1 MLKLLSQILSQIWIT
16 IRKWVIIALLITI
29 TFLAYKYYYTKS
41 TTIHIIHIIP
51 KYIKTTI
58 IKNIPILRYKT
69 IKVNHIEYIPEKE
82 YLKVT
87 KLEKIP
93 EVLKHSKIIAVAKT
107 PAYAGKTLVSCILK
121 KNGSGE
127 ILIKELPYQKILISK
142 KKFFSIK
149 PKFSLGMG
157 YGFIREL
164 PTITETATYRFL
176 RAGNF
181 KIEAKDI
188 YFNANSNNYIGL
200 EIKYGF

>member
-1 MLKLLSQILSQIWIT
+1 M
-16 IRKWVIIALLITI
+16 IIALFIAVA
-29 TFLAYKYYYTKS
+29 FFAYKYYYTKS
-41 TTIHIIHIIP
+41 IVVHIIP
-51 KYIKTTI
+51 KYIKTTV

-69 IKVNHIEYIPEKE
+69 ITVKHIEYIPEKE

-93 EVLKHSKIIAVAKT
+93 EILKHTKIIAVAKT

-142 KKFFSIK
+142 KKFFSVK
-149 PKFSLGMG
+149 PKFSIGAG
-157 YGFIREL
+157 YGFIRQL
-164 PTITETATYRFL
+164 PTITEAATYRFL
-176 RAGNF
+176 RVGNF
-181 KIEAKDI
+181 KVEAKDI
-188 YFNANSNNYIGL
+188 YFNANNNNYVGL